1 MADMDNRGILL
12 LVSTAALAATAI
24 AAAPP
29 PTETTVTRTTAI
41 ASTSHWAG
49 MGAAGTARRDAP
61 AVAARAA
68 YVIDASTGT
77 ALYEK
82 QAARRM
88 PVASLAK
95 VMTAYVVLKEA
106 DLGDVVTITAA
117 DVRHAIVNGATSAGL
132 RKGERF
138 TVRDLLYG
146 AMLPSG
152 ADATH
157 ALARRYGPGNAA
169 FVAKMNAAARSL
181 GLADTRYTN
190 ADGLP
195 SPGGGGHSTAED
207 QVRLAET
214 VLRDPVFRQ
223 ISSTRR
229 HTVPRTA
236 VHRAHTFRNTN
247 KLLGEGT
254 GVLGVKTGYTR
265 AAGYCL
271 LFAAERDDRLL
282 VGVVLGDPQSARRF
296 STAGRLLEYAAETA
310 SESALLTVRDR
321 AHIFRKV
328 Y

>member
-12 LVSTAALAATAI
+12 IASTAALAATAF

-29 PTETTVTRTTAI
+29 PMETTAI
-41 ASTSHWAG
+41 SRVTAPAG
-49 MGAAGTARRDAP
+49 MGAGGVAQRDAP

-82 QAARRM
+82 QADRRM

-106 DLGDVVTITAA
+106 GLSDVVTITAA
-117 DVRHAIVNGATSAGL
+117 DVRHAVVNGATSAGL
-132 RKGERF
+132 RKGERL

-157 ALARRYGPGNAA
+157 ALARRYGPGDDA
-169 FVAKMNAAARSL
+169 FVAKMNSAARSL

-190 ADGLP
+190 PDGLP
-195 SPGGGGHSTAED
+195 SPGGGGLSTAED

-223 ISSTRR
+223 ISSTKR
-229 HTVPRTA
+229 HVVPRTA
-236 VHRAHTFRNTN
+236 VHGAHTFRNTN

-282 VGVVLGDPQSARRF
+282 IGVVLGDPQSARRF
-296 STAGRLLEYAAETA
+296 RTAGRLLDYAAETA
-310 SESALLTVRDR
+310 PDSALLTVRDR